1 MVNILGFGS
10 IIAKPWAWPKQ
21 LKINKTTSRRGYFTI
36 SDSKLTSHYRQT
48 QYNSPPFWYLHSSQ
62 FQIPILRGKQNPR
75 VFEFHGFP
83 HPSRRCKQLLQ
94 FLKFILFI
102 FVVFVVSLI
111 LSSFVKHRTMNSEA
125 IFLELT
131 MPGVQVFYLF
141 IF

>member
-1 MVNILGFGS
+1 MVKILGFGS

-36 SDSKLTSHYRQT
+36 SDSKLTTDKHNTILLRFDIFTAHNSKFQFSAENKIPGFSNSMASHT
-48 QYNSPPFWYLHSSQ
+48 HLDDVNNSSNFS
-62 FQIPILRGKQNPR
+62 
-75 VFEFHGFP
+75 
-83 HPSRRCKQLLQ
+83 
-94 FLKFILFI
+94 KFILFI